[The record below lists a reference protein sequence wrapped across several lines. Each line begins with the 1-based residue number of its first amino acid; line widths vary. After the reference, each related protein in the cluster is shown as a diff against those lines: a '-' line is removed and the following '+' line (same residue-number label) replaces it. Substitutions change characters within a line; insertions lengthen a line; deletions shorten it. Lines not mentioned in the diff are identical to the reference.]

1 MAKAL
6 PIYLVSLKV
15 PDGTVEHFERAL
27 EGLGGALDVGGP
39 DERGLV
45 PLQLYLG
52 EDPGR
57 AAVMARLLPAALMAG
72 VEVPDFT
79 LELMPE
85 IDWVAESRASLPA
98 LKAGRFWVYGSHIE
112 EKPPAGSIG
121 LLIDANLAFG
131 TGRHETTRG
140 CLLALTELAKD
151 RRCRPKR
158 ALDLGCGSGI
168 LAFGAAR
175 LWPKLRVLGCDLD
188 EPSVRVAE
196 ENARLNR
203 VNDRV
208 RLVQSRGYRAR
219 AVGEAAPYDLILAN
233 ILAGPLCD
241 MATETARHLAPGGS
255 VVLSGL
261 IRRQERQ
268 VLARHRAVGLRLERR
283 WRIGNWS
290 TLLLRNHG

>member
-6 PIYLVSLKV
+6 PIYLLSLRV
-15 PDGTVEHFERAL
+15 PKGNVELFETAL
-27 EGLGGALDVGGP
+27 EALGGALDVGGP

-57 AAVMARLLPAALMAG
+57 AAVTAQLAPAALVTG
-72 VEVPDFT
+72 IDVPDFT

-98 LKAGRFWVYGSHIE
+98 LTAGRFWVHGSHIE
-112 EKPPAGSIG
+112 QKPPAGSIA

-140 CLLALTELAKD
+140 CLLALNELAKD
-151 RRCRPKR
+151 RRRRPMR

-175 LWPKLRVLGCDLD
+175 LWPKLRIVGSDLD
-188 EPSVRVAE
+188 APSVGVAR

-203 VNDRV
+203 VSDRV
-208 RLVQSRGYRAR
+208 RLTESRGYRAR
-219 AVGEAAPYDLILAN
+219 LIGDAAPFDLILAN
-233 ILAGPLCD
+233 ILAGPLCA
-241 MATETARHLAPGGS
+241 MATDTARHLAPGGR
-255 VVLSGL
+255 VILSGL

-268 VLARHRAVGLRLERR
+268 VLARHRTVGLKLERR

-290 TLLLRNHG
+290 TLQLRRGG

>member
-1 MAKAL
+1 ML
-6 PIYLVSLKV
+6 PIYLLSLRV
-15 PDGTVEHFERAL
+15 PEGSVAMFETAL
-27 EGLGGALDVGGP
+27 EPLGGALDVGGP
-39 DERGLV
+39 DDKELV

-57 AAVMARLLPAALMAG
+57 AAVYAQLSVAAM
-72 VEVPDFT
+72 VTDCDVPDFT

-98 LKAGRFWVYGSHIE
+98 LTAGRFWVYGSHVE
-112 EKPPAGSIG
+112 TPPPWGSIP
-121 LLIDANLAFG
+121 LLIDANVAFG

-140 CLLALTELAKD
+140 CLLALEALAKD
-151 RRCRPKR
+151 RRRKPKR

-175 LWPKLRVLGCDLD
+175 LWPHLRVLGSDLD
-188 EPSVRVAE
+188 APSVSVARD
-196 ENARLNR
+196 NAKLNR
-203 VNDRV
+203 VATRV
-208 RLVQSRGYRAR
+208 TLVESRGYRAHAISR
-219 AVGEAAPYDLILAN
+219 RAPYDLILAN
-233 ILAGPLCD
+233 ILAGPLCA
-241 MATETARHLAPGGS
+241 MATDTARHLAPGGR

-268 VLARHRAVGLRLERR
+268 VLARHRAVGLKLERR

-290 TLLLRNHG
+290 TLLLRRGA

>member
-6 PIYLVSLKV
+6 PIYLLSLRVAERDV
-15 PDGTVEHFERAL
+15 PPFEAAL
-27 EGLGGALDVGGP
+27 EALGGALDVGGP
-39 DERGLV
+39 DERGRV

-57 AAVMARLLPAALMAG
+57 AAVLAQLAPAALLAG
-72 VEVPDFT
+72 VDVPDFT

-98 LKAGRFWVYGSHIE
+98 LRAGRFWVYGSHITE
-112 EKPPAGSIG
+112 QPPAGSIA

-140 CLLALTELAKD
+140 CLLALDALARD
-151 RRCRPKR
+151 RRRRPLR

-175 LWPKLRVLGCDLD
+175 LWPKLRVLGGDLD
-188 EPSVRVAE
+188 APSVQVAR

-203 VNDRV
+203 VKDRV

-219 AVGEAAPYDLILAN
+219 PIGAAAPYDLILAN
-233 ILAGPLCD
+233 ILAGPLCA
-241 MATETARHLAPGGS
+241 MATATARHLAPGGR
-255 VVLSGL
+255 VILSGL
-261 IRRQERQ
+261 IRRQERE
-268 VLARHRAVGLRLERR
+268 VLARHRAVGLKLERR

-290 TLLLRNHG
+290 TLQLRRGG

>member
-1 MAKAL
+1 VAVML
-6 PIYLVSLKV
+6 PIYLLSLRV
-15 PDGTVEHFERAL
+15 PEPSVAAFEQAL
-27 EGLGGALDVGGP
+27 EPLGGALDVGGP

-57 AAVMARLLPAALMAG
+57 PAVTAQLAAGALFAG
-72 VEVPDFT
+72 TAVPDFT

-98 LKAGRFWVYGSHIE
+98 LAAGRFWVYGSHIE
-112 EKPPAGSIG
+112 RRPPAGSIP

-140 CLLALTELAKD
+140 CLLALGALAKD
-151 RRCRPKR
+151 RRRRPRR

-168 LAFGAAR
+168 LGFGAAR
-175 LWPKLRVLGCDLD
+175 LWPGLRVVGADLD
-188 EPSVRVAE
+188 APSVRVAR

-203 VNDRV
+203 VADRV
-208 RLVQSRGYRAR
+208 SLVESRGYGAR
-219 AVGEAAPYDLILAN
+219 AIGEAAPYDLILAN
-233 ILAGPLCD
+233 ILAGPLCA
-241 MATETARHLAPGGS
+241 MATETARHLAPGGR

-261 IRRQERQ
+261 IRRQERR
-268 VLARHRAVGLRLERR
+268 VLGRHRAVGLKLERR

-290 TLLLRNHG
+290 TLLLRRGR

>member
-6 PIYLVSLKV
+6 PIYHLYLRV
-15 PDGTVEHFERAL
+15 PESAVAAFETAL

-39 DERGLV
+39 DEQGLV

-52 EDPGR
+52 EDPSH
-57 AAVMARLLPAALMAG
+57 AAVVAQLAPAALLSGM
-72 VEVPDFT
+72 EVPDFT

-98 LKAGRFWVYGSHIE
+98 LTAGRFWVYGSHIE
-112 EKPPAGSIG
+112 EPPPAGSIA

-140 CLLALTELAKD
+140 CLLALNQLIKD
-151 RRCRPKR
+151 RRRRPLK
-158 ALDLGCGSGI
+158 ALDLGCGYGI
-168 LAFGAAR
+168 LGFGAAR
-175 LWPKLRVLGCDLD
+175 LWPKLRVDGSDLD
-188 EPSVRVAE
+188 GPSVHVAR

-203 VNDRV
+203 VSDRV
-208 RLVQSRGYRAR
+208 RLIESRGYRAR
-219 AVGEAAPYDLILAN
+219 LIKDQAPYDLILAN
-233 ILAGPLCD
+233 ILAGPLCA
-241 MATETARHLAPGGS
+241 MATDTARHLAPGGR

-268 VLARHRAVGLRLERR
+268 VLARHRAVGLKLERR

-290 TLLLRNHG
+290 TLQLRRGG